1 MTIYKCS
8 CEFYVKANEES
19 EVEEK
24 IALDTD
30 NFVESHIL
38 VEETDL
44 PKNEEL
50 WADYTKEQLLLL
62 KN

>member
-50 WADYTKEQLLLL
+50 WADYTKE
-62 KN
+62 